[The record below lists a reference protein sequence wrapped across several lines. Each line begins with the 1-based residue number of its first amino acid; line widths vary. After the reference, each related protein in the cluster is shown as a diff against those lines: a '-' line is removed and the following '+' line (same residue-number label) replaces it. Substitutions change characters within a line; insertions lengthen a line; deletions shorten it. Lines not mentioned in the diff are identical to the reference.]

1 MPAATI
7 TTVTEVAPVAKLQSS
22 GRLQV
27 DGTTDPSFG
36 DWRDDLIRD
45 GYAIIKGA
53 APQDR
58 ALSYADRML
67 SLAESL

>member
-1 MPAATI
+1 MPATI
-7 TTVTEVAPVAKLQSS
+7 TTAIETAPTSKLQNS
-22 GRLQV
+22 GRLNV

-45 GYAIIKGA
+45 GYAIVKGA
-53 APQDR
+53 VPQDR